1 MRCNTCGAEVA
12 PSSSFCGSCGARL
25 SSPGLSAQSQQ
36 DYQPSFLTASAQMS
50 RSYKGIGPRMVAT
63 ILDTVM
69 YFVFAWVV
77 AAVTGGT
84 TSEGFELQGAAAF
97 LTFVAWAA
105 YYVLLEAYLGGTIG
119 KLILGMRVVDERG
132 RAPGLRPAVTRNLLR
147 IVDFLPF
154 AYILGGL
161 AVALSSEKQRV
172 GDRVAGTYVV
182 SR

>member
-1 MRCNTCGAEVA
+1 MRCISCGAEVA
-12 PSSSFCGSCGARL
+12 PSSAFCGSCGASL
-25 SSPGLSAQSQQ
+25 SSSGFSAPSQQ
-36 DYQPSFLTASAQMS
+36 GYQPSFVPASALQE
-50 RSYKGIGPRMVAT
+50 RSYKGIGPRMAAM
-63 ILDTVM
+63 ILDAAI
-69 YFVFAWVV
+69 YLVFAWIV
-77 AAVTGGT
+77 AAGTGGT
-84 TSEGFELQGAAAF
+84 TSEGFELQGVAAF

-119 KLILGMRVVDERG
+119 KLALGMRVVDGKGE
-132 RAPGLRPAVTRNLLR
+132 APGLGPAITRNLLR

-161 AVALSSEKQRV
+161 AVALSREKQRV